1 MVEYTLPLDDI
12 FSSLA
17 DPTRRDILSR
27 LVIRSLNVGQIA
39 KDYDMSLAAVSKHL
53 KVMEHAKLVIKQRRG
68 KEHIVSIMPDTIR
81 NIDEYLDSY
90 RQLWER
96 RLDSLEDYL
105 NETEE

>member
-1 MVEYTLPLDDI
+1 MVEYSLPLDNI
-12 FSSLA
+12 FLSLA

-27 LVIRSLNVGQIA
+27 LVTCSLNVSQIA
-39 KDYDMSLAAVSKHL
+39 KDYDMSMAAVSKHL
-53 KVMEHAKLVIKQRRG
+53 KVMERARLIIKQRSG
-68 KEHIVSIMPDTIR
+68 KEQIVSIMPATIR
-81 NIDEYLDSY
+81 DIDEYLDSY